1 MLCYCLH
8 GVVCVG
14 IVILTYVSPVLLL
27 PSSLPCPWSF
37 RPRRIHPTCP
47 CHGCHQQSALR
58 VSNQNM
64 MTTMIPRASLVFKR
78 AEHPKHQLHYD
89 IFVVLVI
96 PTCHRHRLEGPHFV
110 RGQGDKNLGA
120 QHDFFAFNDGLNPI
134 FCRGVLHPT
143 LRPRNIDM
151 YQKGLAQ
158 VPAGCS
164 SHIGR

>member
-1 MLCYCLH
+1 MLCYCPH
-8 GVVCVG
+8 VVVCVG
-14 IVILTYVSPVLLL
+14 IVILTYVSPVPLL

-58 VSNQNM
+58 VSNRTM
-64 MTTMIPRASLVFKR
+64 MTTMTPRASLVFKW

-120 QHDFFAFNDGLNPI
+120 QHYFFAFNDGLHPI
-134 FCRGVLHPT
+134 FRLGVLYPPEQPGGIGVC
-143 LRPRNIDM
+143 R
-151 YQKGLAQ
+151 QSLAQ
-158 VPAGCS
+158 VPYGCS
-164 SHIGR
+164 PHFTR